1 MNYNELLLKRFAC
14 KSYSS
19 QLLTKEEELSILEYG
34 RLTPSS
40 FGLEAWHIYSLSK
53 RTSPEFFDKMFTC
66 CFNQY
71 SVKSAAFITVL
82 TYFKEASFKSDSDFI
97 KSRAERFDGGLKAF
111 EEDFRGFYSL
121 IPNVNSWSKAQTYLM
136 GMNMAIGASSI
147 GIESCILEGFNE
159 EAAAKVLNL
168 DLSQEGIG
176 LVIPFGYP
184 AEGQKGKLRIKL
196 EELVTQL

>member
-1 MNYNELLLKRFAC
+1 
-14 KSYSS
+14 
-19 QLLTKEEELSILEYG
+19 
-34 RLTPSS
+34 
-40 FGLEAWHIYSLSK
+40 
-53 RTSPEFFDKMFTC
+53 
-66 CFNQY
+66 
-71 SVKSAAFITVL
+71 
-82 TYFKEASFKSDSDFI
+82 
-97 KSRAERFDGGLKAF
+97 
-111 EEDFRGFYSL
+111 
-121 IPNVNSWSKAQTYLM
+121 M

-196 EELVTQL
+196 EELVTQF